1 MRDLS
6 GTDQL
11 IGRQN
16 GKLKNQLALIRLA
29 GRHTMSHASAASFL
43 PELDEVNSPKPR
55 ILLVDDNGDMLEILS
70 LVLEDNGFEVAVAA
84 NVNAALKLIASE
96 KFDVL
101 LSDLQM
107 PDAGDGLTVVSAMR
121 HSNPKAVTFILSGY
135 PQMDNA
141 AKAILLQM
149 DEVLTKPISPD
160 LLVKAINDRLRLGAH
175 PIQRKEEIA
184 TILEK
189 ETNTTISNWLQRID
203 AEPEIISVRL
213 TSADRTA
220 HLPELFSDLVDRLR
234 HPLPLGTRALKSI
247 ASEKHGL
254 LRREQGYTAAMLVE
268 ESRMLQVSIFET
280 LQKNL
285 HKVNFSILLSEVMVI
300 ADEVDSQLAQ
310 AMTSYICEAKTDNQ
324 ALEP

>member
-1 MRDLS
+1 
-6 GTDQL
+6 
-11 IGRQN
+11 
-16 GKLKNQLALIRLA
+16 
-29 GRHTMSHASAASFL
+29 MSHTGAATLL
-43 PELDEVNSPKPR
+43 PEPVEAIPPRPR
-55 ILLVDDNGDMLEILS
+55 ILLVDDNDDMLVILS
-70 LVLEDNGFEVAVAA
+70 LVLEDQGFEVAVAA
-84 NVNAALKLIASE
+84 NVNDALKLIASE
-96 KFDVL
+96 RFDVL

-175 PIQRKEEIA
+175 SIQRKEEIS
-184 TILEK
+184 TILQN
-189 ETNTTISNWLQRID
+189 ETNATISNWLQRVE
-203 AEPEIISVRL
+203 AEPEVISVRL
-213 TSADRTA
+213 TAAERTA
-220 HLPELFSDLVDRLR
+220 HLPALFHDLVDRLR
-234 HPLPLGTRALKSI
+234 NPLPLGTRALKSV

-254 LRREQGYTAAMLVE
+254 LRREQGYTAAMMVE

-280 LQKNL
+280 LQQNL

-310 AMTSYICEAKTDNQ
+310 AMTSYISEAKTDGQ
-324 ALEP
+324 SPQP